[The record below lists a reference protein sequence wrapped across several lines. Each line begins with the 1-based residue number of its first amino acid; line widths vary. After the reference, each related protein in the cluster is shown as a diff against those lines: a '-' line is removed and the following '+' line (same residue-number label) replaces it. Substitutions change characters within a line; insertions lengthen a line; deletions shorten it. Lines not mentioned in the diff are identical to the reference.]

1 MFCLLKIQF
10 THFANILDLT
20 GISCPA
26 GFTQD
31 GMPFAITIL
40 GQSFS
45 DGMVLEIA
53 KRFEAAVHQ
62 PAGVNGNRHAIGR
75 QLD

>member
-1 MFCLLKIQF
+1 MPRLPNMQF

-20 GISCPA
+20 GVSCPA
-26 GFTQD
+26 GFTRD

-40 GQSFS
+40 GPSFS

-53 KRFEAAVHQ
+53 KRFEATICQ
-62 PAGVNGNRHAIGR
+62 PAGVNGKRRAIDG
-75 QLD
+75 LN

>member
-1 MFCLLKIQF
+1 M
-10 THFANILDLT
+10 HFANILDLT

-26 GFTQD
+26 GFTRD

-53 KRFEAAVHQ
+53 KRFEAAFGH
-62 PAGVNGNRHAIGR
+62 PAGVNGRKTATT
-75 QLD
+75 